1 MTIAIDLTSLSYHLS
16 GIERYAL
23 CITIELLKY
32 DKSNN
37 YILIFRE
44 KIYSEFCDYIDNT
57 RISAKVL
64 HGKNKLIF
72 NQIILP
78 YHLYHIKADKYLFLA
93 FANPILFK
101 KKGIISILHDM
112 GAFDF
117 SKYDSFAKKVYFRTG
132 CYAATVNSE
141 RLLTVSN
148 FSKQR
153 ICQLLKVH
161 PNKVYVVPSAV
172 SNTLCKSAE
181 IDFNDIKEIYNLPNK
196 YIMTLSTLEPRKN
209 IKILLQAFSN
219 VQDKVGYDLVL
230 VGRKGWKMD
239 NIIDA
244 YNNENR
250 VHITGFVKDKHVA
263 SIYKNAM
270 CFIFP
275 TLYEGFGLPPVEAL
289 SFGTPVISSDAA
301 SMPEVLRQ
309 QAVFFKSNDINE
321 LQKLLL
327 NLEKNISKMP
337 HELDDYQRKN
347 YRFDVSAKKILSIMN
362 EELQ

>member
-117 SKYDSFAKKVYFRTG
+117 SKKKGRRAYIREVFAGISMGQNTREDVKVT
-132 CYAATVNSE
+132 AKDKLV
-141 RLLTVSN
+141 
-148 FSKQR
+148 
-153 ICQLLKVH
+153 
-161 PNKVYVVPSAV
+161 
-172 SNTLCKSAE
+172 
-181 IDFNDIKEIYNLPNK
+181 
-196 YIMTLSTLEPRKN
+196 TLSTCTSD
-209 IKILLQAFSN
+209 QADGRYL
-219 VQDKVGYDLVL
+219 VQ
-230 VGRKGWKMD
+230 
-239 NIIDA
+239 A
-244 YNNENR
+244 
-250 VHITGFVKDKHVA
+250 
-263 SIYKNAM
+263 
-270 CFIFP
+270 
-275 TLYEGFGLPPVEAL
+275 
-289 SFGTPVISSDAA
+289 
-301 SMPEVLRQ
+301 VLR
-309 QAVFFKSNDINE
+309 K
-321 LQKLLL
+321 K
-327 NLEKNISKMP
+327 EKT
-337 HELDDYQRKN
+337 R
-347 YRFDVSAKKILSIMN
+347 R
-362 EELQ
+362 